1 VGRSER
7 EIIPAQIIHYTQEQR
22 VNADYANNL
31 KNQLT
36 TLYQHAHTG
45 KKNNTQTDM
54 IGGVLNYTLPHARKW
69 RKIQH

>member
-1 VGRSER
+1 V
-7 EIIPAQIIHYTQEQR
+7 H
-22 VNADYANNL
+22 ADYANNM

-54 IGGVLNYTLPHARKW
+54 IGGVLNYTLLCARKLG
-69 RKIQH
+69 